1 MSHENV
7 EIVRGAY
14 QRFRTTGQF
23 DAEIA
28 TPDFVWDMSNFH
40 GWPEQQVYVGV
51 EGAKT
56 FLSDWTSAW
65 DDWELELEG
74 LRDAGDKVLAL
85 VRQRG
90 RSKGRGCRLICLL
103 PRSGPSAMARRR
115 VWRCIPTRVRPSKPL
130 DWRSNDQEQVSR
142 ERATS
147 ANARHECFVMDASVS
162 VRTAKTAEKD
172 DEQQRWAALRWL
184 LLRGRLRA
192 CPRQRG
198 RGSQGAAK
206 RPSERDANAL
216 LLLPRGAFMR
226 THPET
231 LEARKGGAGR
241 RRRHR
246 NLIGTLLAS

>member
-1 MSHENV
+1 VSHENV

-51 EGAKT
+51 EGAET

-90 RSKGRGCRLICLL
+90 RSKGAGMPVDMYFAQVWTLRDGKE
-103 PRSGPSAMARRR
+103 ARMEMY
-115 VWRCIPTRVRPSKPL
+115 S
-130 DWRSNDQEQVSR
+130 D
-142 ERATS
+142 
-147 ANARHECFVMDASVS
+147 
-162 VRTAKTAEKD
+162 
-172 DEQQRWAALRWL
+172 
-184 LLRGRLRA
+184 
-192 CPRQRG
+192 
-198 RGSQGAAK
+198 
-206 RPSERDANAL
+206 PSEAL
-216 LLLPRGAFMR
+216 KAVG
-226 THPET
+226 
-231 LEARKGGAGR
+231 
-241 RRRHR
+241 
-246 NLIGTLLAS
+246 LAE